1 MMHFPYIHPLAGVA
15 AYWLLPWV
23 AATELC
29 LIPFGYPWKSRP

>member
-1 MMHFPYIHPLAGVA
+1 MMPWLYIHPLVSFAAGA
-15 AYWLLPWV
+15 ALPWV